1 MLEREIDSAISLAK
15 QYAPYLKESLSLFP
29 ECPQR
34 LKSVGIERYFDDLS
48 KALPTEI
55 QVLSDEMELLRQY
68 KRHAHLAIA
77 LADIAQIWTWEEVTL
92 ALTQLADIAMARL
105 MRACAIDHNIEG
117 TQDNPVPGLFV
128 LAMGKYGA
136 GELNYSSDID
146 FCVFYDPDIIVLPN
160 MARAERSLIRFI
172 KSLIAGFEQMTI
184 EGYIFRTDLRLR
196 PDPRSNAVAVST
208 QTAERYYETWGQ
220 NWERAAMIK
229 ARVCGG
235 DKTLGQG
242 FIDTVLKPFIWRR
255 SLDYAAIDDI
265 HSIKR
270 QINAAKTGVKISAAG
285 HHLKLGLG
293 GIREIEF
300 YAQTQQLILGGRH
313 PQLRQIRTVDAL
325 KALTDFKVIKP
336 STCDDLIEDY
346 AFLRKCEHAAQMIDD
361 AQTHISPIDDNER
374 LALASLVGYDD
385 IKSFD
390 VALITCL
397 NRVHDHYTH
406 LFPDAEN
413 LSLPQGPLGFTGVE
427 PSPATLKTLEALGFN
442 ESEAV
447 WQTMAAWLGGRIAA
461 TRSERAREL
470 LTRLAPKL
478 ISICAQ
484 TGAPDKAFRVYKLFF
499 ERIQTGVTVLS
510 MFVQETDRLS
520 AIITLMMRSPR
531 IADMMTSNASILDAM
546 SDIEFLQIKM
556 DDIGADYAQAVQ
568 EGADFEDHMNI
579 MRRCLHEDQFRV
591 NAAALSGLLSIEDV
605 PKVLTRMADRVV
617 QTMLPCALTETQRV
631 IGQVEGD
638 FAVLALGKAGG
649 GELSL
654 SSDLDVMVIYEPA
667 LGNENP
673 NVHRQF
679 TKLTQRFVS
688 AISATTGEG
697 YLYEL
702 DMALRPSGRSG
713 PVAVSREAFNK
724 YYFERAWTWEFMAL
738 SRARV
743 MAASCPEFALSVRVD
758 VQSAL
763 SSERE
768 DLNFNSDICDMLK
781 RLHSEKPSRGGWDVK
796 QSVGGLRDV
805 EFIAQK
811 FYLQSLTKTDHLKLP
826 TTLAMLA
833 RLHDLKKLTTH
844 EFDRLKTA
852 TRFYHDVTQALTLTR
867 GDLSGELNVAEEEHF
882 AAVLGQDVSALSSL
896 RDTFYEDV
904 SGLTKK
910 YI

>member
-484 TGAPDKAFRVYKLFF
+484 TG
-499 ERIQTGVTVLS
+499 
-510 MFVQETDRLS
+510 
-520 AIITLMMRSPR
+520 
-531 IADMMTSNASILDAM
+531 
-546 SDIEFLQIKM
+546 
-556 DDIGADYAQAVQ
+556 DYAQAVQ

-591 NAAALSGLLSIEDV
+591 NAAALSGLLFIEDV